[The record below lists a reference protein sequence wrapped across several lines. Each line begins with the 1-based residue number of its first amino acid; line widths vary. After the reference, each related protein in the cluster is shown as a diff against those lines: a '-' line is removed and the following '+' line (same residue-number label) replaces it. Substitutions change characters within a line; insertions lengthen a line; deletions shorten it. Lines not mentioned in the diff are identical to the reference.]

1 MQHSEYPTESTSDAS
16 DESEREEAAPSAP
29 SAAPSETC
37 SVCLEDINS
46 DDRHVLSCNHAFH
59 ATCLVPW
66 LLRGSATCP
75 TCRSDGTV
83 NPDSELPFLTSE
95 ARARYIRRTIAR
107 RQSVPP
113 ELQRILAFVRR
124 EEKKEKEASKKVAE
138 FSRKNRGILSEASK
152 LRRARWRAQ
161 RKVIEARRL
170 LGSFDCDSLRLPG
183 LSITRFS

>member
-1 MQHSEYPTESTSDAS
+1 MQQHLEYPTTSEAS
-16 DESEREEAAPSAP
+16 DDSEEASSAAP
-29 SAAPSETC
+29 SAAPSATTC
-37 SVCLEDINS
+37 SICLEDITS
-46 DDRHVLSCNHAFH
+46 GGHTLSCHHVFH

-66 LLRGSATCP
+66 LLRGSSTCP

-83 NPDSELPFLTSE
+83 NPDSDLPFLTSD

-113 ELQRILAFVRR
+113 ELERILAIVRR

-138 FSRKNRGILSEASK
+138 FGRKNRRILCEASK
-152 LRRARWRAQ
+152 LRRARWRAK